1 MIYFDQAAALRPDP
15 EVREFFRETAGRA
28 FVNQEAAHRFAYDLR
43 KELEDAG
50 PRLARALTG
59 RDLHVVWGSSG
70 TDILRTCGM
79 LDRFRRGKVRI
90 SPFEHPAASAAF
102 AATKDGAD
110 VLIVY
115 PAVESETGMLDDG
128 SAWRTPGAPL
138 LCDAIQAAGKLPLD
152 CDADILAVSGH
163 KLGGMGGA
171 ALLYRDDALTPEF
184 ARLRTEHQIG
194 RPDPAQCLTLAFA
207 AEQAKERLA
216 GNAEKVREIN
226 RFLREK
232 LVGTPLPGGKTVR
245 ATLAE
250 EKASPYILHLLL
262 PGMQTGVLV
271 RMLGERGVACAAGS
285 ACAAE
290 SDAPSPTLLA
300 MGFSRADAYSGLRL
314 SFGPDNTLA
323 EAEKFVEIFTSA
335 IKDY

>member
-1 MIYFDQAAALRPDP
+1 MIHFDQAAALRPDP
-15 EVREFFRETAGRA
+15 AVLDFYRETAGRT

-50 PRLARALTG
+50 TRLARALAG
-59 RDLHVVWGSSG
+59 EALHVVWGSSG
-70 TDILRTCGM
+70 TDVLRTCGM

-90 SPFEHPAASAAF
+90 SPFEHPAAAAAF
-102 AATKDGAD
+102 AGGDGAE
-110 VLIVY
+110 VLTVY

-128 SAWRTPGAPL
+128 TAWRTPGVPL

-152 CDADILAVSGH
+152 SEADLIAVSGH

-171 ALLYRDDALTPEF
+171 ALLYRDAALTPEF
-184 ARLRTEHQIG
+184 ARLRAEHRIG
-194 RPDPAQCLTLAFA
+194 RPEPAQCLTLAFA
-207 AEQAKERLA
+207 AERARERLA
-216 GNAEKVREIN
+216 ENAEKVREIN

-232 LVGTPLPGGKTVR
+232 LVGMKLPGGKTVR

-250 EKASPYILHLLL
+250 EKASPYILHLLF

-290 SDAPSPTLLA
+290 SDQPSPTLLA

-314 SFGPDNTLA
+314 SFGPDNTPA
-323 EAEKFVEIFTSA
+323 EAEKFIEIFASA